1 MSMHP
6 KGPLPKKQQQ
16 VQVDL
21 RDAETIKCEDCNNYL
36 WIQSFVLKRLSAL
49 VSPSGQEA
57 LVPIQVYS
65 CGNCGKVAD
74 GMLDGSGVD
83 DKPKSAFD
91 PCL

>member
-1 MSMHP
+1 MHP

-91 PCL
+91 PSI